1 MNITITAVGRMK
13 SRPERILWDEYL
25 RRITWPVTLHEVE
38 ERKALK
44 PKILISQEAKLLS
57 RAIPRGAFVVA
68 LDKSGKAFSS
78 RSFAQLFQDW
88 INEKRKF
95 ITFIIGGPEGLD
107 NTILSEVDLKLN
119 MGDQTWPH
127 LLVRCMLLEQIYRA
141 QCILTNHPY
150 HR

>member
-1 MNITITAVGRMK
+1 
-13 SRPERILWDEYL
+13 
-25 RRITWPVTLHEVE
+25 VTLHEVE
-38 ERKALK
+38 ERKPLE
-44 PKILISQEAKLLS
+44 PKTLISREAELLS

-68 LDKSGKAFSS
+68 LDKSGKSFSS

-95 ITFIIGGPEGLD
+95 ITFVIGGPEGLD